1 MVQEKKKMSETITRL
16 NLSGREFILIGTA
29 HVSQESVDEVKQ
41 TIIEEKPDRVC
52 IEIDEGRYNNLT
64 QKSGWKDMSI
74 VKVLK
79 EGRGFLMLAN
89 LVLSSFQKR
98 LGLDLGVKPGEE
110 MLAALEIAKE
120 QNIPFSFCD
129 REVQITL
136 RRAWSKSGLWGKNK
150 MLAAM
155 LSSIFVK
162 EELSR
167 EDIEKLKE
175 KNALQNMMEE
185 LAEYMPT
192 VKSVLIDER
201 DQFLAT
207 KIYKSEGTKV
217 VAVVGAGHVPGLVDW
232 LEKLDKKECSD
243 SLEEISQVP
252 KKSPVSK
259 IVPFLIP
266 AVYIGLIVFVGLN
279 SNVETTLDMIKTWII
294 LNGSLAAIGAL
305 VALAHPLVILLAF
318 IAAPLTSL
326 NPLLA
331 VGVLTGMLQY
341 FLKKP
346 KVDDF
351 ERLNDDITTFRG
363 FYKNRFTHILL
374 VFILSNIGS
383 ALGTIIAGVPF
394 IATALNIG

>member
-1 MVQEKKKMSETITRL
+1 MSETITRL